1 MTRYLF
7 APRKSILRA
16 VAGIA
21 GLAALTATAHADQIQ
36 VPLDQVRTMTFDTPV
51 KIVYIGN
58 PTIADVTVVDATH
71 VFILGKTYGATNI
84 VALDARGRETLN
96 DQIIV
101 TERPGIAVTVQRGI
115 ARTTLMCTA
124 EHCQAAPAPGDDA
137 TSGNQRL
144 ASPPYDALTGQ
155 ADKGEGAGTKAAASG
170 KE

>member
-1 MTRYLF
+1 V
-7 APRKSILRA
+7 LRA
-16 VAGIA
+16 TAGLA
-21 GLAALTATAHADQIQ
+21 GLAALTASAYADQIQ
-36 VPLDQVRTMTFDTPV
+36 VPLDQVRTLTFDTPV

-101 TERPGIAVTVQRGI
+101 TERPGVAVTVQRGI
-115 ARTTLMCTA
+115 ARTTLMCTT

-137 TSGNQRL
+137 TTGSTQKL
-144 ASPPYDALTGQ
+144 AEPPHDAIIGQ
-155 ADKGEGAGTKAAASG
+155 SDKREAAGANAAAGG
-170 KE
+170 K